1 MYIVSFGL
9 FQRGVGGLGGAAF
22 LEKYSKCYAPHVEL
36 LGVVCPPESLL
47 TASSGGEWAGSVPLF
62 WNGVMCRRADIE
74 SCCSQLASRTQ
85 IGSPQAEYWS
95 PLAHRHRQHPSHWNH
110 LPIGRK
116 PRIWQIDC
124 EKRFQK
130 CLTVEKKG
138 NFWPQCFFFLR
149 RPCVHGH
156 LHYFWNEARPFTFR
170 IYIYIYI
177 YLLYFILGCLY
188 GLCYG
193 YLNGFTNGYIH
204 GYLRFTWIYISVI
217 HGYILLIQY
226 CSGWIWMIYNI
237 HRRKNLVLGR
247 ERKGSKKCISVRLK
261 YRNAKIATGFRIFFI
276 FNPAWGNDQIW
287 LIFFKWVEITN

>member
-1 MYIVSFGL
+1 MDYSDFFGAHVYSVFRLVSAWGG
-9 FQRGVGGLGGAAF
+9 RVGGSSVPWKVFKVLRTTRGTAW
-22 LEKYSKCYAPHVEL
+22 
-36 LGVVCPPESLL
+36 VVCPPESLL

-138 NFWPQCFFFLR
+138 NFWPQCFFFYEDRVCTDIYTIFEMKL
-149 RPCVHGH
+149 GH
-156 LHYFWNEARPFTFR
+156 SPSEYTYIYTFIYCILFWVVYMDCAMDIWMDLQMDIYMD
-170 IYIYIYI
+170 IYI
-177 YLLYFILGCLY
+177 LH
-188 GLCYG
+188 
-193 YLNGFTNGYIH
+193 GF
-204 GYLRFTWIYISVI
+204 ISV
-217 HGYILLIQY
+217 
-226 CSGWIWMIYNI
+226 
-237 HRRKNLVLGR
+237 
-247 ERKGSKKCISVRLK
+247 
-261 YRNAKIATGFRIFFI
+261 
-276 FNPAWGNDQIW
+276 
-287 LIFFKWVEITN
+287 

>member
-1 MYIVSFGL
+1 MDYSDFFGAHVYSVFRLVSAWGG
-9 FQRGVGGLGGAAF
+9 RVGGSSVPWKVFKVLRNTRGTAW
-22 LEKYSKCYAPHVEL
+22 
-36 LGVVCPPESLL
+36 VVCPPESLL

-138 NFWPQCFFFLR
+138 NFWPQCFFFLL

-177 YLLYFILGCLY
+177 HLSTVFYFGLFIWIVLWIFEWIYTWIFTFYMDLYQC
-188 GLCYG
+188 
-193 YLNGFTNGYIH
+193 N
-204 GYLRFTWIYISVI
+204 TWIYPFNTV
-217 HGYILLIQY
+217 LF
-226 CSGWIWMIYNI
+226 WMDM
-237 HRRKNLVLGR
+237 
-247 ERKGSKKCISVRLK
+247 
-261 YRNAKIATGFRIFFI
+261 
-276 FNPAWGNDQIW
+276 NDI
-287 LIFFKWVEITN
+287 